1 MSAMVPVELSR
12 IIISEEQES
21 QVIVLKEK
29 GGRRILPIW
38 IGLFEAVAINRRVSG
53 EPVSRPMTHD
63 LLAEM
68 LSKLSGTLE
77 QVAIDKY
84 IPGKQGGVFHAKLR
98 VRQGEAVHEIDCR
111 PSDAIALSVRSDA
124 PLFVAERILAEEG
137 QVIEE
142 PAAGGAGPAADGLG
156 PKPRSS

>member
-1 MSAMVPVELSR
+1 MAFVPVELSR

-21 QVIVLKEK
+21 QVIVLQEK
-29 GGRRILPIW
+29 GGKRILPIW
-38 IGLFEAVAINRRVSG
+38 IGLFEAVAINRRVNG
-53 EPVSRPMTHD
+53 EAVSRPMTHD
-63 LLAEM
+63 LMAELLA
-68 LSKLSGTLE
+68 KLSGTLE

-111 PSDAIALSVRSDA
+111 PSDAIALAVRLDA
-124 PLFVAERILAEEG
+124 PLFVAEKILAEEG
-137 QVIEE
+137 QMLEE
-142 PAAGGAGPAADGLG
+142 PAAGGPGPSPEG

>member
-1 MSAMVPVELSR
+1 MSLVAVELSR

-21 QVIVLKEK
+21 QVIVLREK
-29 GGRRILPIW
+29 GGKRVLPIW

-63 LLAEM
+63 LMAELLA
-68 LSKLSGTLE
+68 KLQGTVE
-77 QVAIDKY
+77 QVSIDKY
-84 IPGKQGGVFHAKLR
+84 VPGKQGGVFHAKLK

-111 PSDAIALSVRSDA
+111 PSDAIALSVRLDT
-124 PLFVAERILAEEG
+124 PLFVAEKILAEEG
-137 QVIEE
+137 QALEE
-142 PAAGGAGPAADGLG
+142 PAAGGPAPEG

>member
-1 MSAMVPVELSR
+1 MSFIAVELSR

-29 GGRRILPIW
+29 GGKRILPIW
-38 IGLFEAVAINRRVSG
+38 IGLFEAVAINRRVNG

-63 LLAEM
+63 LMADLLA
-68 LSKLSGTLE
+68 KLSGTVE

-84 IPGKQGGVFHAKLR
+84 IPGNQGGVFHAKLR
-98 VRQGEAVHEIDCR
+98 VRQGEASHEVDCR
-111 PSDAIALSVRSDA
+111 PSDAIALAVRLDA
-124 PLFVAERILAEEG
+124 PLFVEERILAEEG
-137 QVIEE
+137 QALEE
-142 PAAGGAGPAADGLG
+142 PAAGGSEE

>member
-1 MSAMVPVELSR
+1 MAFVPVELSR

-29 GGRRILPIW
+29 GGKRILPVW
-38 IGLFEAVAINRRVSG
+38 IGLFEAVAINRRVNG

-63 LLAEM
+63 LMADLM
-68 LSKLSGTLE
+68 GRLHGTLE
-77 QVAIDKY
+77 QVSIDRY

-98 VRQGEAVHEIDCR
+98 VRQGEAVHEVDCR
-111 PSDAIALSVRSDA
+111 PSDAIALSVRLDA
-124 PLFVAERILAEEG
+124 PLAVEERILAEEG

-142 PAAGGAGPAADGLG
+142 PAAGGSGPAPEG

>member
-1 MSAMVPVELSR
+1 MSFIPVELSR

-29 GGRRILPIW
+29 GGRRVLPIW

-53 EPVSRPMTHD
+53 EPVARPMTHD
-63 LLAEM
+63 LMAEL
-68 LSKLSGTLE
+68 LSKLHGTVE

-111 PSDAIALSVRSDA
+111 PSDAIALSVRLDT
-124 PLFVAERILAEEG
+124 PLVVEERILAEEG
-137 QVIEE
+137 QAIEE
-142 PAAGGAGPAADGLG
+142 PASGPAPEG

>member
-1 MSAMVPVELSR
+1 MSLVPVELSR

-29 GGRRILPIW
+29 GGKRILPIW
-38 IGLFEAVAINRRVSG
+38 IGLFEAVAINRRVNG

-63 LLAEM
+63 LMAELM
-68 LSKLSGTLE
+68 AKLHGTIE
-77 QVAIDKY
+77 QVSIDKY

-111 PSDAIALSVRSDA
+111 PSDAIALSVRLDT
-124 PLFVAERILAEEG
+124 PLAVEERILAEEG

-142 PAAGGAGPAADGLG
+142 PASGPAPEG
-156 PKPRSS
+156 PKPSSS

>member
-1 MSAMVPVELSR
+1 MSLVAVELSR

-21 QVIVLKEK
+21 QVIVLREK

-63 LLAEM
+63 LMAELLA
-68 LSKLSGTLE
+68 KLSGTLD

-98 VRQGEAVHEIDCR
+98 LRQGEASHEIDCR
-111 PSDAIALSVRSDA
+111 PSDAIALALRMESPIFVHRSVLD
-124 PLFVAERILAEEG
+124 
-137 QVIEE
+137 
-142 PAAGGAGPAADGLG
+142 AAGVKNLKVDRGAGDEGGEPE
-156 PKPRSS
+156 PEQ